1 MKISQLIRKLEKIK
15 KEHGDLEIKRSVENY
30 EVEKLY
36 KMNTGDFEFLFR
48 VEDKVRLY
56 DEYHSTDKYLQ
67 VFTPY

>member
-36 KMNTGDFEFLFR
+36 KMNAGDFEFLFR

>member
-36 KMNTGDFEFLFR
+36 KMNVGDFEFLFR